1 MAKHVTTC
9 TDEEVR
15 LVRGGTSM
23 GTVARCTC
31 GWVSSWWVRDG
42 SAEADAHYH
51 VRTYDAEY
59 NAECE
64 ANEAEDRKR
73 RDLEAKVEPVVTE
86 RVVVDNTHGGSDHGC
101 TCFQCA
107 PCGACEYCNHWGLE
121 EGSCELDCQT
131 CEYDH
136 QRSGPY
142 KLEDGDDRWSDG
154 VVRHWGINSMTWRV
168 HNSLRTSVVKDDGV
182 WCSVNGWHSK
192 WKRFDTF
199 EEAIADADY
208 RARNERKQ

>member
-1 MAKHVTTC
+1 MTKHVTTC

-42 SAEADAHYH
+42 SAEADAHH
-51 VRTYDAEY
+51 HMRSYDAEY

-64 ANEAEDRKR
+64 AREAEDKKR
-73 RDLEAKVEPVVTE
+73 RALEANPEPVVVVRE
-86 RVVVDNTHGGSDHGC
+86 VVVNTHIGSDHGC

-107 PCGACEYCNHWGLE
+107 PCGSCESCNHWDIE
-121 EGSCELDCQT
+121 EGSCELDCQV

-136 QRSGPY
+136 
-142 KLEDGDDRWSDG
+142 
-154 VVRHWGINSMTWRV
+154 
-168 HNSLRTSVVKDDGV
+168 
-182 WCSVNGWHSK
+182 
-192 WKRFDTF
+192 
-199 EEAIADADY
+199 
-208 RARNERKQ
+208 